1 MSQSYIYESSIEKN
15 IYNFAQSFLEK
26 KLKYNPDYIKK
37 EGKIQI
43 QDIRDIKQDLKYK
56 SFSNTHRVILI
67 NIDSITL
74 EAQNSMLKILE
85 ETNTDTTI
93 IIAINNHNRL
103 LDTIVSRCIIDK
115 DIEKLNTNYN
125 IKSFINMDIEDRL
138 RFIESIDNTQDFI
151 INLISYIIRNYNSI
165 DNVTDKLK
173 KLNEIQKSI
182 QNNISSKLLLIDISL
197 NM

>member
-103 LDTIVSRCIIDK
+103 LDTIVSRCIINK
-115 DIEKLNTNYN
+115 DIEKLNSNYN